1 MVNLAV
7 GTKRNRIAFL
17 AVILLIAST
26 AATISYNKAFASA
39 KGSDIKGN
47 IVNSKYLTITDHRFR
62 NGQFS
67 DTITGTVANN
77 STQEISFATVYASL
91 YDSDNRLITIESG
104 SVSVPQLPPGDNSP
118 FDVSI
123 IGVKG
128 IDHYTLSP
136 AGTPR

>member
-1 MVNLAV
+1 MVNLDV
-7 GTKRNRIAFL
+7 RTKRNGIAFF
-17 AVILLIAST
+17 AVILIAST
-26 AATISYNKAFASA
+26 AVTISYDKAFATA
-39 KGSDIKGN
+39 NALSDIKGN

-67 DTITGTVANN
+67 DTITGTVSNN
-77 STQEISFATVYASL
+77 STQEISFATVYVSL
-91 YDSDNRLITIESG
+91 FDSANRLITIESG

-136 AGTPR
+136 AGIPR